1 VTQKQSWLTFL
12 YQEGFDKVSIWPK
25 LFQKCYKLLISK
37 T

>member
-12 YQEGFDKVSIWPK
+12 YQEGFDKVSIR
-25 LFQKCYKLLISK
+25 LEFLQKCYKLLVAK